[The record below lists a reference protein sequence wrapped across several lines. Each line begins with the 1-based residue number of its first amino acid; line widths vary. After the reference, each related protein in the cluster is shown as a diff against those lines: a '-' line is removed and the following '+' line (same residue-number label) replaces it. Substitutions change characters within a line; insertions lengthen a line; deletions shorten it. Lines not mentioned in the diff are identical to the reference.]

1 MGAEGGVGLEEG
13 SPQTKRLRFVL
24 VEKLDGLLGEPVVLE
39 ELDGKFGGGAVDA
52 ACVAVVV
59 TNLLALGGGEA
70 GGEVAFVQAM
80 GEAVAL
86 CLVDEVH
93 LADGSGEVA
102 FFGEVVSN
110 GAVRSGEGVFEDFR
124 AVGVRVEPRD
134 ERSAGGDADRGR
146 AVGAFKA
153 EPALGEAVDVGGAD
167 LGMAVAAGSAALV
180 LIRHQKQEF
189 VPRRG
194 EEGGCGEEGAA
205 GNHYTH
211 ATKDL

>member
-1 MGAEGGVGLEEG
+1 
-13 SPQTKRLRFVL
+13 
-24 VEKLDGLLGEPVVLE
+24 VVLE
-39 ELDGKFGGGAVDA
+39 EFEGKFRGGAVDA
-52 ACVAVVV
+52 ASVAVVV

-86 CLVDEVH
+86 GLVDEVH
-93 LADGSGEVA
+93 LADGGREVA
-102 FFGEVVSN
+102 FFGEVVGD
-110 GAVRSGEGVFEDFR
+110 GAVARGERVFEDLR
-124 AVGVRVEPRD
+124 AVGVGVESGD
-134 ERSAGGDADRGR
+134 ERTARRDADRGR
-146 AVGAFKA
+146 AVGAFEA
-153 EPALGEAVDVGGAD
+153 EPALGEAVDVGGAN

-180 LIRHQKQEF
+180 LIRHQKQK
-189 VPRRG
+189 VVARRG